1 MSKAFNKELT
11 MTQDDYISLCES
23 ETQNHPASSHS
34 YWGSDLVWAYIRKEL
49 FGRKKKLPDN
59 APEPGEYIAEFA
71 MYFREESLEH
81 AGFNGVDAPILETQ
95 EQADKWLRKAEAY
108 SRKHPKNP
116 VDVRIIDVK
125 RNLVLSTTYHWADIL
140 KGMQHG

>member
-23 ETQNHPASSHS
+23 ETQNHPASSCS

-49 FGRKKKLPDN
+49 FGCKKKLPDN

-71 MYFREESLEH
+71 MHFWVESLKR
-81 AGFNGVDAPILETQ
+81 AGFDGENEPILETQ
-95 EQADKWLRKAEAY
+95 EQADKWLRK
-108 SRKHPKNP
+108 NP
-116 VDVRIIDVK
+116 DDDVRIIDVA
-125 RNLVLSTTYHWADIL
+125 RNRVLSTNLPVWKDRVAE
-140 KGMQHG
+140 MQRNH